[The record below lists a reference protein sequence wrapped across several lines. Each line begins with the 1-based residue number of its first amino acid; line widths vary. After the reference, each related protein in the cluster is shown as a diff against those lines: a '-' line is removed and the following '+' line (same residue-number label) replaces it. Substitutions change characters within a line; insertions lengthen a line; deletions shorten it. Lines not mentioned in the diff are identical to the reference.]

1 MNELYNQETF
11 LKELTS
17 MSAEE
22 LNKIIEANGK
32 SKVKKLFDRSKQ
44 PQSIQEVN
52 DNGRRK
58 NNE

>member
-1 MNELYNQETF
+1 
-11 LKELTS
+11 

-44 PQSIQEVN
+44 STIQEVN
-52 DNGRRK
+52 DNGRSK
-58 NNE
+58 INE